1 MLPTKAE
8 WDKPGVAAEVRKRVE
23 DDGADVN
30 EAGPD
35 GRTVLMNAAAFSADP
50 EAISYILLAGAKP
63 LAVDSAGKTAL
74 HHCAHSNT
82 GKIAASYAASLL
94 KAGCDPRTK
103 DAAGISALEAAKK
116 RKNAAVLPVLEA
128 WQPPPPDDATLASVR
143 ANSWYNNWT
152 KAVFLAVDK
161 AFDADAA
168 TVDIVGILD
177 GDDEAAHNELSALM
191 LDLEAAYKSGTM
203 GGGTF
208 RQCSQARVPHAAV
221 VGKLSKLEEE
231 VHALVVYCAPGKRD
245 GIAKKIAKYNEKCGS
260 RIAVAWAAKEDPYP
274 IE

>member
-1 MLPTKAE
+1 MLLT
-8 WDKPGVAAEVRKRVE
+8 
-23 DDGADVN
+23 
-30 EAGPD
+30 
-35 GRTVLMNAAAFSADP
+35 AAASGEPSSGARQQCGELLWRQICSCLQAP
-50 EAISYILLAGAKP
+50 ERDEVKRILGAAAIDRNEDL
-63 LAVDSAGKTAL
+63 
-74 HHCAHSNT
+74 
-82 GKIAASYAASLL
+82 
-94 KAGCDPRTK
+94 
-103 DAAGISALEAAKK
+103 
-116 RKNAAVLPVLEA
+116 
-128 WQPPPPDDATLASVR
+128 
-143 ANSWYNNWT
+143 
-152 KAVFLAVDK
+152 
-161 AFDADAA
+161 
-168 TVDIVGILD
+168 
-177 GDDEAAHNELSALM
+177 HNELSALM